1 MNKKGF
7 TLVELIAI
15 LSLLALI
22 ALVTIPTMT
31 NTISKSKNK
40 ALQRQKDMIID
51 AAKKYAVDFSSELPS
66 FEGDKYSVSLE
77 KLRKYSYLDD
87 DNIIDPTTD
96 KSMKG
101 CVELT
106 YHAQNKKYS
115 YEYVTQCS
123 YYPSSPVLD
132 DVMIPV
138 KYVGNKWVTVGDSKW
153 YNYENREWAN
163 VVIVKENKLNH
174 YKKAA
179 EGEEVLMTDIEAF
192 FVWIPRFSYT
202 IQRKNASGNTTYGCG
217 STNIS
222 SPGSID
228 IKFVPRSDYDAG
240 AGYYY
245 GGVVSNYR
253 TSNGFWFD
261 DNNDGIRDKEEELSG
276 IWVGKFESTAIPNT
290 NCYNDRN
297 KENCKNTDLQVLP
310 NERILTYQNLN
321 TRMHTAQ
328 KFGIK
333 NKLSNKAKL
342 LKNSE
347 YGVIAYLTQS
357 IYGVCTSRSS
367 CVQPRTN
374 ANPNYITGDGNYV
387 SNVLESSTQNI
398 TGVYDLVG
406 GAWEATT
413 AVYNENLASSSTFEF
428 PEKKYFDNYKSGDIS
443 KSCNDDICYGD
454 AFSETAGWYNNG
466 YREFLEGNSLLSRG
480 GSYQWTPGLF
490 TFDWSAGGG
499 GDLYNENIRL
509 TISMK

>member
-31 NTISKSKNK
+31 NTISKSKYK

-51 AAKKYAVDFSSELPS
+51 AAKKYAVDFASELPS
-66 FEGDKYSVSLE
+66 FEGDIYSVSLE

-87 DNIIDPTTD
+87 DAIIDPTTD
-96 KSMKG
+96 KNMKG

-106 YHAQNKKYS
+106 YSAQNKKYS
-115 YEYVTQCS
+115 YAYVDQCS

-138 KYVGNKWVTVGDSKW
+138 KYVGNKWVTAGDSKW
-153 YNYENREWAN
+153 YDYKNREWAN

-174 YKKAA
+174 YKKATA
-179 EGEEVLMTDIEAF
+179 GEEVLMTDVEAF

-202 IQRKNASGNTTYGCG
+202 IQRKNASGTNTYGYG

-222 SPGSID
+222 SPGAID
-228 IKFVPRSDYDAG
+228 IKFIPRSDYDSG
-240 AGYYY
+240 VGYYY
-245 GGVVSNYR
+245 GEVVTNYR

-261 DNNDGIRDKEEELSG
+261 DNNDGIRDSEEELSG

-290 NCYNDRN
+290 NCYNNRN
-297 KENCKNTDLQVLP
+297 VENCKNTDIQVLP
-310 NERILTYQNLN
+310 NERILVHQDLN
-321 TRMHTAQ
+321 TKMHTAQ
-328 KFGIK
+328 KFGINHK
-333 NKLSNKAKL
+333 LANKTKV

-357 IYGVCTSRSS
+357 IYGTCTARNS
-367 CVQPRTN
+367 CVKLRHN
-374 ANPNYITGDGNYV
+374 ANPNYITGDGDYA
-387 SNVLESSTQNI
+387 SNILESSTQNI
-398 TGVYDLVG
+398 TGVYDLAG
-406 GAWEATT
+406 GAWETTT
-413 AVYNENLASSSTFEF
+413 AIYDENLASSSLFEL
-428 PEKKYFDNYKSGDIS
+428 PEKKYFDNYKSGDIT
-443 KSCNDDICYGD
+443 KSCNDDVCYGD

-466 YREFLEGNSLLSRG
+466 YREFLEGYSILSRG

-490 TFDWSAGGG
+490 TFDWSRG
-499 GDLYNENIRL
+499 GDGEIYNENIRL